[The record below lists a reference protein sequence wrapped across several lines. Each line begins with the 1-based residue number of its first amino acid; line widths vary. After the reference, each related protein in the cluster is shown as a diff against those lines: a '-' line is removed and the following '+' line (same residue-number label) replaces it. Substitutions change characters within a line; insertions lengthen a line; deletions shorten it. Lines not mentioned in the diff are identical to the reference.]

1 MASGQRHGATLT
13 AQPTVVPQIVA
24 PQTVAPQTVDTVRAL
39 CHDLRQ
45 PLAAILLLA
54 GSDGGDVRH
63 RFDGIVDQAQ
73 WLADMVEGV
82 ISDAADDQR
91 TDVDVV
97 DLVAHCVLRA
107 RLTAKCHLGRTGTG
121 EAVAVAAPVALSRAV
136 SCVLD
141 NAVRAAGPD
150 GHVAVEVTSAD
161 NEVTIRVIDDGPGLG
176 RVQSNNSLGLTIAR
190 ALVCACGGAFDLQP
204 GAGGGAVARIVLPS
218 RGLPNNGVMR
228 LLVCDHHRLLL
239 DALSMALT
247 DNGHVVVA
255 TALDPDEAVAA
266 AREHQ
271 PDACLLDLSF
281 PGLNA
286 IARIHEVSPRTKVIM
301 LSGSISS
308 GLVAEAIAEGAQGFV
323 SKGKPVALIIE
334 ALEMARRGQ
343 LAVEPRLLQEVLRP
357 QVLLDDPLGML
368 KLLTQREWEVMRFI
382 IDGLS
387 TDQMADR
394 LDVQKSTVRAHVQ
407 HLLTKLGVHPRL
419 QAAALVAGHESG
431 QAWPALRS

>member
-13 AQPTVVPQIVA
+13 VQPTSA
-24 PQTVAPQTVDTVRAL
+24 PQTIDTVRAL

-54 GSDGGDVRH
+54 ASEGGNVRH

-73 WLADMVEGV
+73 WLAEMVDGV

-107 RLTAKCHLGRTGTG
+107 RLTAKCHLDRTGTSQ
-121 EAVAVAAPVALSRAV
+121 AFAVAAPVALSRAV

-141 NAVRAAGPD
+141 NAVRAAGPA
-150 GHVAVEVTSAD
+150 GHVTVEVTSSD
-161 NEVTIRVIDDGPGLG
+161 NEVTIRIIDDGPGLG
-176 RVQSNNSLGLTIAR
+176 QVRSNNSLGLVITR

-204 GAGGGAVARIVLPS
+204 GAGGGVVARIVLPS
-218 RGLPNNGVMR
+218 RALPNTGVMR
-228 LLVCDHHRLLL
+228 ILVCDDHRLLL

-281 PGLNA
+281 PGADGLSA
-286 IARIHEVSPRTKVIM
+286 IARIHEVSPKTKVVM
-301 LSGSISS
+301 LSGSISR
-308 GLVAEAIAEGAQGFV
+308 GLVAEAIAQGAHGFV
-323 SKGKPVALIIE
+323 SKGKPVAVIIE

-343 LAVEPRLLQEVLRP
+343 LAVEPNLLREVLKPEVP
-357 QVLLDDPLGML
+357 QDDPLAML
-368 KLLTQREWEVMRFI
+368 KLLTEREWEVMRFI

-387 TDQMADR
+387 TDQMAER
-394 LDVQKSTVRAHVQ
+394 LNIRKSTVRAHVQ
-407 HLLTKLGVHPRL
+407 NLLTKLGVHTRL
-419 QAAALVAGHESG
+419 QAAALVSGHESDLMRPVLMG
-431 QAWPALRS
+431 